1 MNRAR
6 RFPTFSPALAPQ
18 LRESV
23 FSATRKE
30 REKQNDKKQSVSF
43 SFFALRHHHTNLAS
57 PFFPSTLTPSTC
69 SLSLPTSTTNCNKCN
84 NNRDG
89 AAPWRTRTSPTSR
102 PRRPRESSGSL
113 MGTGGG
119 KEIRCF
125 FCTRF
130 LPFCVFLLLS
140 FLLAPPSSF
149 FFLHLSLPDHLNLQ
163 PTQSSEVAKF
173 CQKYLASRV
182 RAHDGFTTKKDVP
195 RALADCFHE
204 IDSMLASEHH
214 AAELEAMRAPPAPPL
229 HLVEFGSEKVEDG
242 EMENALKEGGGE
254 GGGEALARQCPTSTS
269 SSSGQEALPDSDGS
283 ASASASAS
291 GSMAAELRSQSEP
304 ALAAAT
310 TTTTQRPPP
319 PPPRPPPLNLPP
331 PEERVVAGCTA
342 VVAAVVERT
351 VYVANAGDSR
361 AVLCNGAGRA
371 RPLSVDHK
379 PAAPAEAARIRAA
392 GGFVSSFGGVARVNG
407 NLSLSRA
414 IGDLQYKGN
423 DSLGRHE
430 QVVTVSFDFF
440 SGAFFRGQNR
450 FKGEKN

>member
-1 MNRAR
+1 MVLAL
-6 RFPTFSPALAPQ
+6 FPLLLFRLTL
-18 LRESV
+18 V
-23 FSATRKE
+23 FS
-30 REKQNDKKQSVSF
+30 
-43 SFFALRHHHTNLAS
+43 L
-57 PFFPSTLTPSTC
+57 
-69 SLSLPTSTTNCNKCN
+69 
-84 NNRDG
+84 
-89 AAPWRTRTSPTSR
+89 
-102 PRRPRESSGSL
+102 
-113 MGTGGG
+113 
-119 KEIRCF
+119 
-125 FCTRF
+125 
-130 LPFCVFLLLS
+130 
-140 FLLAPPSSF
+140 
-149 FFLHLSLPDHLNLQ
+149 FFLQTHKLNLQ
-163 PTQSSEVAKF
+163 VTKKEVFEGGDPHLPFGLASMQGWRRTMEDAHLADVSASAPEGVFGVFDGHGGSEVAKF

-430 QVVTVSFDFF
+430 QVVTAEPDVTKTELSDGDSFLLLACDGVWDVLTNQGAADVVSRQLAAGKTPGEAAAALLDACL
-440 SGAFFRGQNR
+440 SPDPRATRGAGCDNMTAAVILLPTRAKAATAAPR
-450 FKGEKN
+450 